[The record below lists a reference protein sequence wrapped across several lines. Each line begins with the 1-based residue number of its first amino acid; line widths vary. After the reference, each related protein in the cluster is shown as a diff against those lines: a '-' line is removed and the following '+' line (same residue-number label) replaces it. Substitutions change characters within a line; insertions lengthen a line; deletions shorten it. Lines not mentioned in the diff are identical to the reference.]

1 MTAYFGR
8 FPVTRARVHITA
20 SQSDRVSNGVSFGDG
35 GPRCRISVGRHSTL
49 AALYNDWVLT
59 HEMIHF
65 SFPSVEDR
73 HRWIEE
79 GIATYVEPIAR
90 ASVGI
95 LTAERVWADMLQ
107 NMSQGLPRAGDRGLD
122 QTHTWARTYWGG
134 ALFCLVADVEIR
146 KRTGNSKGL
155 RDALCAIN
163 RAGGTIDV
171 DWSLERAFAIGDKA
185 TDGGTL
191 MELYGRMAPGPVTVD
206 LPQMWTQLRV
216 VSTGQRVV
224 LDDHAPWAAI
234 RSAFVRSQG
243 DRITFMKKK
252 MKIQLRQVSTSTT
265 EATLRVHKVLIDRPV
280 ETGGADRGPTG
291 GELFLAA
298 VGGCFMST
306 LLAAIRAGEAEV
318 SDVHTEV
325 IGTLAESPARFSA
338 IQLHVTIDS
347 LDRELI
353 EQVVEI
359 AEQPA
364 S

>member
-1 MTAYFGR
+1 VNINRRVMLESLLGGSAAIGLRAAGNSESVEVGGSTLDVEIDSDTFELGRTALLDWIMRSANAVTAYFGR
-8 FPVTRARVHITA
+8 FPVTRARVQIIV
-20 SQSDRVSNGVSFGDG
+20 SQFDRVSNGVSFGDG

-65 SFPSVEDR
+65 GFPSVEDR

-107 NMSQGLPRAGDRGLD
+107 NMSQGLPQAGDRGLD

-155 RDALCAIN
+155 RDALRAIN

-171 DWSLERAFAIGDKA
+171 NWPLERALAIGDKTTA
-185 TDGGTL
+185 GGTL
-191 MELYGRMAPGPVTVD
+191 MELYGQMASRPVTVD
-206 LPQMWTQLRV
+206 LPHMWTQLGV

-224 LDDHAPWAAI
+224 LDDDAPWAAI
-234 RSAFVRSQG
+234 RAG
-243 DRITFMKKK
+243 IC
-252 MKIQLRQVSTSTT
+252 QV
-265 EATLRVHKVLIDRPV
+265 
-280 ETGGADRGPTG
+280 TGR
-291 GELFLAA
+291 
-298 VGGCFMST
+298 
-306 LLAAIRAGEAEV
+306 
-318 SDVHTEV
+318 
-325 IGTLAESPARFSA
+325 
-338 IQLHVTIDS
+338 
-347 LDRELI
+347 
-353 EQVVEI
+353 
-359 AEQPA
+359 
-364 S
+364 

>member
-1 MTAYFGR
+1 VNINRRVMLGRLLGGSAAIGLRAAGHSESVEVGGSALDVEIDSDAFDLGRTALLDWVMRSANAVTAYFGG
-8 FPVTRARVHITA
+8 FPVTRARVRITA
-20 SQSDRVSNGVSFGDG
+20 SQFDRVSNGVSFGDG

-65 SFPSVEDR
+65 GFPSVEDR

-107 NMSQGLPRAGDRGLD
+107 NMSQGLPQAGDRGLD

-134 ALFCLVADVEIR
+134 ALFCLVADVDIR

-155 RDALCAIN
+155 RDALRAIN

-191 MELYGRMAPGPVTVD
+191 MELYGRMASGPVTVD
-206 LPQMWTQLRV
+206 LPQMWAQLGV
-216 VSTGQRVV
+216 VSTGQTVV

-234 RSAFVRSQG
+234 RSG
-243 DRITFMKKK
+243 I
-252 MKIQLRQVSTSTT
+252 
-265 EATLRVHKVLIDRPV
+265 
-280 ETGGADRGPTG
+280 
-291 GELFLAA
+291 
-298 VGGCFMST
+298 C
-306 LLAAIRAGEAEV
+306 
-318 SDVHTEV
+318 
-325 IGTLAESPARFSA
+325 
-338 IQLHVTIDS
+338 
-347 LDRELI
+347 
-353 EQVVEI
+353 
-359 AEQPA
+359 
-364 S
+364 

>member
-1 MTAYFGR
+1 MAVTLCLGFANHQLDSTGSAVETEVNINRRVMLGRLLGGSAAIELRAAGNSESVEVGGSTLDVEIDSDTFQLSRTALLDWVMRSAKAVTAYFGR
-8 FPVTRARVHITA
+8 FPVTRARIHITA
-20 SQSDRVSNGVSFGDG
+20 SQFDRVSNGVSFGDG

-107 NMSQGLPRAGDRGLD
+107 NMSQGLPQAGDRGLD

-155 RDALCAIN
+155 RDALRAIN

-191 MELYGRMAPGPVTVD
+191 MELYGRMASGPVTVD
-206 LPQMWTQLRV
+206 LPQMWTQLGV
-216 VSTGQRVV
+216 VSTGQRVA

-234 RSAFVRSQG
+234 RSG
-243 DRITFMKKK
+243 I
-252 MKIQLRQVSTSTT
+252 
-265 EATLRVHKVLIDRPV
+265 
-280 ETGGADRGPTG
+280 
-291 GELFLAA
+291 
-298 VGGCFMST
+298 C
-306 LLAAIRAGEAEV
+306 
-318 SDVHTEV
+318 
-325 IGTLAESPARFSA
+325 
-338 IQLHVTIDS
+338 
-347 LDRELI
+347 
-353 EQVVEI
+353 
-359 AEQPA
+359 
-364 S
+364 